1 MSFAKIAIAATSSA
15 LFTLAAVNSALATDR
30 VKDGDKAPNFT
41 LNDDKGNPTKLSD
54 FAGKRIVIFFYDAEF
69 APIRSTQSEQ
79 LKKDMKKLK
88 LENTDLL
95 GIGVDPVA
103 SHNAFSSG
111 LALNYHLLPDKDN
124 KVRKIYGFPPAV
136 KGMHNNY
143 SVVVDK
149 DGTVKKVV
157 DGTKTSDTVDT
168 MGKTLRYL
176 GDFGVSAY

>member
-1 MSFAKIAIAATSSA
+1 MSFAKFAVALSSSA
-15 LFTLAAVNSALATDR
+15 LLTLAAVNSAFATDR

-54 FAGKRIVIFFYDAEF
+54 FAGKRIIVFFYDAEF
-69 APIRSTQSEQ
+69 APIRTNQSEDI
-79 LKKDMKKLK
+79 KKTIKKLK

-95 GIGVDPVA
+95 GIGVDPVG
-103 SHNAFSSG
+103 SHQAFKSG

-124 KVRKIYGFPPAV
+124 KVRSSYGFPPAV

-143 SVVVDK
+143 AVVVDK
-149 DGTVKKVV
+149 NGTIKKVV
-157 DGTKTSDTVDT
+157 DGTQTTDTVDS
-168 MGKTLRYL
+168 MGKALRYL